1 MSYRFLIYI
10 SHTYALPIGAPLQEE
25 ILRQGYEVKW
35 FSEHEYVKSSF
46 PKNGELLD
54 TIEEVITYH
63 PDVVLTINDSV
74 ADFIPGI
81 KVQVFHGFPANKRKG
96 TDQFKIRGF
105 FDLYCTQGPS
115 STKTFKKLSKKHNTF
130 EVVET
135 GWSKMDPLFIRE
147 EKSAENF
154 RDVKPVILIAST
166 FTKEYSLA
174 LNDEVVEEIKRLSKL
189 DKYKFLAVLHPKLDK
204 EVYTKFESLQNKN
217 FKFYNTTDLVPLF
230 KKADIMFADTTS
242 ALIEFLVQGKPV
254 VTFRNNMPG
263 PYLIDIQESSEI
275 ELAFDNAINASNV
288 LIDEIKKFSEFSHPY
303 TDGKSSKRVIEAC
316 IEFLHKDKSQLK
328 KKPLNLIRKYK
339 IRKQLNYF
347 TLKTVRRPLNG
358 KRRTG

>member
-1 MSYRFLIYI
+1 MKYRFLIYI

-25 ILRQGYEVKW
+25 ILKQGYEVKW
-35 FSEHEYVKSSF
+35 FSEHDYVKSSF
-46 PKNGELLD
+46 PENGELLD
-54 TIEEVITYH
+54 TIKKVISYH

-115 STKTFKKLSKKHNTF
+115 SSKTFRQLSEKHNTF

-135 GWSKMDPLFIRE
+135 GWSKMDPLFSTSGYT
-147 EKSAENF
+147 KKNKNN
-154 RDVKPVILIAST
+154 KPVILIAST
-166 FTKEYSLA
+166 FTKDYSLA
-174 LNDEVVEEIKRLSKL
+174 LNNEVVEEIERLSKL

-204 EVYTKFESLQNKN
+204 EVYAKFESLQNKN
-217 FKFYNTTDLVPLF
+217 FKFHNTTDLVPLF

-242 ALIEFLVQGKPV
+242 ALIEFLIQKKPV

-263 PYLIDIQESSEI
+263 PYLIDIQNASEI
-275 ELAFDNAINASNV
+275 ESAFDSALNASDN
-288 LIDEIKKFSEFSHPY
+288 LIEEINKFSEFSHPY
-303 TDGKSSKRVIEAC
+303 TDGQSSKRVIEAC
-316 IEFLHKDKSQLK
+316 IAFLHKDKSQLK

-358 KRRTG
+358 KRKTG